1 MAGEIHEKVG
11 RVDEAMAAYVEF
23 ESRFGNDR
31 RAADAKL
38 RRAALLSRKR
48 DPKAQMQSAVL
59 LNDVVRDYPGS
70 PQALL
75 ALQTKMQRESER
87 NNLRAIDP
95 LTKKDGPALIATLRT
110 AIEQFPD
117 TPQALAWRNR
127 LAMTLTQ
134 EDRHQDAADVLEEL
148 GARNP
153 SAPND
158 LYFRLGEIYERRLKD
173 PVKAKAAYAKVPAGS
188 PRYNDAQKK
197 VNQK

>member
-1 MAGEIHEKVG
+1 M
-11 RVDEAMAAYVEF
+11 R
-23 ESRFGNDR
+23 
-31 RAADAKL
+31 
-38 RRAALLSRKR
+38 ALLARKR
-48 DPKAQMQSAVL
+48 DPKALAQSQVL
-59 LNDVVRDYPGS
+59 LNDVIRDYPGS

-75 ALQTKMQRESER
+75 ALQTKMQRETDR
-87 NNLRAIDP
+87 NNLRAVDP
-95 LTKKDGPALIATLRT
+95 LSKREGPALIATLRT

-127 LAMTLTQ
+127 LAMALAQ